1 MGLYVYREMAAAQA
15 RAWRG
20 TRAPDAVP
28 MRTRSRLLLSF
39 VAVHLVL
46 SLVTGW
52 VAWALIDRSLRHQAE
67 AKVGDVLAQGGF
79 SLSDEVLSRMG
90 ALTGY
95 DFRVLDA
102 AGTPRPGTVQV
113 ERGGRVV
120 EVSYLTADY
129 RRASRAVVVA
139 TAVVAVV
146 GVAAFALV
154 AWWLARQFA
163 RPLEQLAGAARAIG
177 GGDLDRPVPVV
188 GSGELGALAADLDH
202 MRTRI
207 QALDR
212 QHRQAERLATLGV
225 FTATIA
231 HEVRNPLSAV
241 RLTVQMLARQHP
253 ADPGLALIIEEL
265 ERLDLIVDELLGF
278 SKGMTVV
285 PVAHDLRGPVEDV
298 VRLLRRQAEHAG
310 VGVRVEGDGRAR
322 VDPGRLRQLV
332 MNLLLNAIQA
342 QHGGGEVIVRLRDGA
357 LEVADAGPGVP
368 ADLVEHLFEPF
379 ASQRPGGTG
388 LGLHLALAIAL
399 AHGARL
405 RYERRQPGCAFVL
418 EGLPHA

>member
-1 MGLYVYREMAAAQA
+1 
-15 RAWRG
+15 
-20 TRAPDAVP
+20 
-28 MRTRSRLLLSF
+28 MRTRSRLLFSF

-46 SLVTGW
+46 ALVTGW
-52 VAWALIDRSLRHQAE
+52 VAWALIDRSLRHQAQ

-79 SLSDEVLSRMG
+79 SLSDEVIERMH

-95 DFRVLDA
+95 DFRVLD
-102 AGTPRPGTVQV
+102 GPVPPRPGTVVV
-113 ERGGRVV
+113 ERGGRTV
-120 EVSYLTADY
+120 EVSYLTDDY
-129 RRASRAVVVA
+129 RRASRAVVMA
-139 TAVVAVV
+139 TAVVVVV
-146 GVAAFALV
+146 GVGAFALV

-163 RPLEQLAGAARAIG
+163 RPLEVLAGAARTIG
-177 GGDLDRPVPVV
+177 RGELGLPVPFV
-188 GSGELGALAADLDH
+188 GSGELAALAADLEQ

-241 RLTVQMLARQHP
+241 RLTVQLLARQWP
-253 ADPGLALIIEEL
+253 DDPGLALINEEL

-278 SKGMTVV
+278 SKGMTVA
-285 PVAHDLRGPVEDV
+285 PAPHDLRPPVEHV
-298 VRLLRRQAEHAG
+298 VRLLRRQADHAG
-310 VGVRVEGDGRAR
+310 VAVRIEGDGRAQ

-342 QHGGGEVIVRLRDGA
+342 QHGDGEVVVRLRDGG

-368 ADLVEHLFEPF
+368 EALVEHLFEPF
-379 ASQRPGGTG
+379 ASQRPDGTG
-388 LGLHLALAIAL
+388 LGLHLASAIAQ

-405 RYERRQPGCAFVL
+405 RYERRQPGCAFIV
-418 EGLPHA
+418 EGLRPA

>member
-1 MGLYVYREMAAAQA
+1 
-15 RAWRG
+15 
-20 TRAPDAVP
+20 

-52 VAWALIDRSLRHQAE
+52 VAWALIDRSLRSQAE

-79 SLSDEVLSRMG
+79 SLSDEVLARMG

-95 DFRVLDA
+95 GFRVVDA
-102 AGTPRPGTVQV
+102 PGPTPPGTVRV
-113 ERGGRVV
+113 ERAGRVV
-120 EVSYLTADY
+120 EVSYLTDDY
-129 RRASRAVVVA
+129 QRASRAVVVA

-146 GVAAFALV
+146 GVGAFALV

-163 RPLEQLAGAARAIG
+163 RPLEVLAGAARTIG
-177 GGDLDRPVPVV
+177 GGDLARVVPAV
-188 GSGELGALAADLDH
+188 GSGEVAALARDLEQ
-202 MRTRI
+202 MRGRI
-207 QALDR
+207 AALDR
-212 QHRQAERLATLGV
+212 QHLQAERLATLGV

-231 HEVRNPLSAV
+231 HEVRNPLTAV
-241 RLTVQMLARQHP
+241 RLTVQLLARDHP
-253 ADPGLALIIEEL
+253 GDSGLAMITEEL

-278 SKGMTVV
+278 SKGMSVAIA
-285 PVAHDLRGPVEDV
+285 AHDLRRAVDDV

-310 VGVRVEGDGRAR
+310 VAVTVTGEGRAL

-342 QHGGGEVIVRLRDGA
+342 QHGGGSVRVSVRADG
-357 LEVADAGPGVP
+357 LEVADDGPGVP
-368 ADLVEHLFEPF
+368 PEHVEHLFEPF

-388 LGLHLALAIAL
+388 LGLHLAFAVAE
-399 AHGARL
+399 AHRARL
-405 RYERRQPGCAFVL
+405 RYERRQPGCAFIL
-418 EGLPHA
+418 EGLARA

>member
-1 MGLYVYREMAAAQA
+1 
-15 RAWRG
+15 
-20 TRAPDAVP
+20 

-39 VAVHLVL
+39 VAVHLIL
-46 SLVTGW
+46 ALVTGG
-52 VAWALIDRSLRHQAE
+52 VAWALIDRSLRRQAE

-79 SLSDEVLSRMG
+79 SLSDEVLARMRT
-90 ALTGY
+90 LTGY

-102 AGTPRPGTVQV
+102 PVPPRPGTVVV
-113 ERGGRVV
+113 ERGGRMV
-120 EVSYLTADY
+120 EVSYLTDDY

-139 TAVVAVV
+139 TAAVV
-146 GVAAFALV
+146 VIGVGAFALV

-163 RPLEQLAGAARAIG
+163 RPLEVLAGAARTIG
-177 GGDLDRPVPVV
+177 RGELGQPVPAV
-188 GSGELGALAADLDH
+188 GSGELAALAADLEQ
-202 MRTRI
+202 MRARI

-241 RLTVQMLARQHP
+241 RLTVQMLARQLP
-253 ADPGLALIIEEL
+253 GDPGLALIGEEL

-278 SKGMTVV
+278 SKGMTVS
-285 PVAHDLRGPVEDV
+285 PAAHDLRPAVEHV

-310 VGVRVEGDGRAR
+310 VRVRIEGEGRAL
-322 VDPGRLRQLV
+322 VDAGRLRQLV

-342 QHGGGEVIVRLRDGA
+342 QHGDGDVVVRLRADG

-368 ADLVEHLFEPF
+368 EDLVEHLFEPF
-379 ASQRPGGTG
+379 ASQRPDGVG
-388 LGLHLALAIAL
+388 LGLHLASAIAA

-418 EGLPHA
+418 DGLTSA